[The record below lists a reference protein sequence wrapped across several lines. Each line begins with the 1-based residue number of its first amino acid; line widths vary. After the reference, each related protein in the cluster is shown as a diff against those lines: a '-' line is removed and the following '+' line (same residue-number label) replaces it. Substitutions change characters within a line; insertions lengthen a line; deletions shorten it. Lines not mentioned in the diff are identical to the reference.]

1 MDKKEYITLDELLT
15 KFNQDNKTFIDNLDN
30 EEKVSE
36 HESIDDIYKEID
48 DDKLKTEYNKNK
60 FINEIKNGLGRNIKQ
75 NPDTIKKVEKT
86 KPQKVKEFF
95 INIFT
100 KF

>member
-15 KFNQDNKTFIDNLDN
+15 KFNQDNKTFIDKLDD
-30 EEKVSE
+30 EEKASE
-36 HESIDDIYKEID
+36 HESIDDIEKEIN

-60 FINEIKNGLGRNIKQ
+60 FINELKNGLGQNIKQ